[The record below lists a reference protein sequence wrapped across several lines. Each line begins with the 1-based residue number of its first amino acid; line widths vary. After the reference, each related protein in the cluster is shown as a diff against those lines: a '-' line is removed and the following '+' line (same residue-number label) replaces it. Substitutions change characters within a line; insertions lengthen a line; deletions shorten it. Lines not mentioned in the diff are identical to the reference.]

1 MASPEPPAPPPSDAA
16 AAAVVAAPR
25 NLAAFLA
32 ANAQAA
38 ASGPPR
44 TTSSTAAPALRAAV
58 LACMD
63 ARLHLEAL
71 LGVAPGDCHFIRN
84 GGGRVTPDAVL
95 SLVASQQARSRA
107 HAPRTRPQLLRP
119 SDGARRRGFVLG
131 AM

>member
-1 MASPEPPAPPPSDAA
+1 MATPEPPAPVPSDDNAPPPPS
-16 AAAVVAAPR
+16 PR

-38 ASGPPR
+38 PPR
-44 TTSSTAAPALRAAV
+44 YTSATAAPARRAAV

-71 LGVAPGDCHFIRN
+71 LGLTPGDCHLIRN

-95 SLVASQQARSRA
+95 SLVASQQARSHAREPSARA
-107 HAPRTRPQLLRP
+107 QVSPGIYRAQ
-119 SDGARRRGFVLG
+119 GYCFVSVVACL
-131 AM
+131 A